1 MMACSI
7 PIAGNETCCA
17 ESALELETGKAD
29 VDHSISDAMV
39 FRRQSFAF
47 LSLPIIFRTA
57 FC

>member
-1 MMACSI
+1 MACSI